1 MFIVKHTHRFKGLS
15 QKYFVP
21 WARKTEFKCRN
32 LKVNGSAVLLRVWS
46 NHTVSCCCLL
56 FVRITCMSLQ
66 FNLWYYCQVC
76 ACVLFMQFSV
86 FMLQIMK
93 EYVLCFEQPRIL
105 GLTAPLLNSTCDPGR
120 LEGEL
125 RRLELVLHSE
135 AETASDIV
143 SVLR

>member
-1 MFIVKHTHRFKGLS
+1 M
-15 QKYFVP
+15 
-21 WARKTEFKCRN
+21 
-32 LKVNGSAVLLRVWS
+32 
-46 NHTVSCCCLL
+46 SCCYLL
-56 FVRITCMSLQ
+56 FVCIMCMSLQ
-66 FNLWYYCQVC
+66 FNLWYYCQVGVGGGG
-76 ACVLFMQFSV
+76 VLFMQFSV

-93 EYVLCFEQPRIL
+93 EYMFCFEHPRIL

-125 RRLELVLHSE
+125 RRLELVLHSA

>member
-1 MFIVKHTHRFKGLS
+1 VCVCVCG
-15 QKYFVP
+15 
-21 WARKTEFKCRN
+21 C
-32 LKVNGSAVLLRVWS
+32 VW
-46 NHTVSCCCLL
+46 VW
-56 FVRITCMSLQ
+56 V
-66 FNLWYYCQVC
+66 
-76 ACVLFMQFSV
+76 CVLFMQFSV

-93 EYVLCFEQPRIL
+93 EYVFCFEQPRIL

-125 RRLELVLHSE
+125 RRLELVLHSA

>member
-1 MFIVKHTHRFKGLS
+1 MCVCLIHT
-15 QKYFVP
+15 
-21 WARKTEFKCRN
+21 
-32 LKVNGSAVLLRVWS
+32 
-46 NHTVSCCCLL
+46 
-56 FVRITCMSLQ
+56 
-66 FNLWYYCQVC
+66 
-76 ACVLFMQFSV
+76 V

-93 EYVLCFEQPRIL
+93 EFMFCFEQPRIL

-125 RRLELVLHSE
+125 RRLELVLHSA